1 MGATRMHT
9 DIYPTLSLPF
19 GYISSCL
26 FGGLLVFCGF
36 NTLASKLSQQLS
48 LEEINPLLNFL
59 CRRIASFFL
68 MMSLIVAFW
77 WATGLI
83 SRITTLLSIGLL
95 IGFWF
100 IDHAG
105 VLRYFILFVGVMSS
119 WYIIYDVMDDFVFRK
134 MNPSCPILFQTQF
147 PLISAGR
154 EMGVD
159 LDALLG
165 PQLCRMDHPGHSCVA
180 SNACVYLS
188 SPPLSPSYTHRIEP
202 YSSHCQYLSLA
213 RAMFCQSQQFLPT

>member
-1 MGATRMHT
+1 MHT

-36 NTLASKLSQQLS
+36 NTLASK
-48 LEEINPLLNFL
+48 
-59 CRRIASFFL
+59 IASFFL

-83 SRITTLLSIGLL
+83 SRIMTLLSIGLL

-147 PLISAGR
+147 PLISAGQW
-154 EMGVD
+154 
-159 LDALLG
+159 ALIWTL
-165 PQLCRMDHPGHSCVA
+165 
-180 SNACVYLS
+180 
-188 SPPLSPSYTHRIEP
+188 
-202 YSSHCQYLSLA
+202 YSGISFAAWIILA
-213 RAMFCQSQQFLPT
+213 IVVWRQTPRAMFCQSQQFLPT